1 MWVFSMAIPHSV
13 KLKTAAQKKE
23 LQTTFHSVGCKK
35 RQFHYPLCPCLRIAI
50 NPFPNPIVATR
61 AQWPEIIDRHSQ
73 VRALLAALPDGLAA
87 PSDST
92 SLAILAELLAEF
104 WRSPTEFPANR
115 LNPLRGLLAEFGLTL
130 AARRRLE
137 IAPVEQE
144 NPFASIGRKP

>member
-1 MWVFSMAIPHSV
+1 MATGNWS
-13 KLKTAAQKKE
+13 
-23 LQTTFHSVGCKK
+23 
-35 RQFHYPLCPCLRIAI
+35 LRILRLQLSNVVYSHSFIDAREVFRKMKGGSNRKI
-50 NPFPNPIVATR
+50 DSQRSKPMPASTVAPLAPAELSDAGR
-61 AQWPEIIDRHSQ
+61 VQF
-73 VRALLAALPDGLAA
+73 VALLAALPDGLAA

-115 LNPLRGLLAEFGLTL
+115 LNPVRGLLAEFGLTL